1 MKSRDYENVP
11 DGALELYERRDELRK
26 FVINLELTVHFYNRI
41 RRTVLEVEYPL
52 VEDQLIDI
60 DKKLSHAE
68 NSLTWNSP
76 GTTLNLRICINSL
89 RFSLLAALARSS
101 LVTLAPTLVH
111 PHHLVTNNVP
121 FDMFHLVSGTSYS
134 HHP

>member
-1 MKSRDYENVP
+1 VQLVAVLKEVHYMKSRDYENVP

-76 GTTLNLRICINSL
+76 GTTLTFAS
-89 RFSLLAALARSS
+89 A
-101 LVTLAPTLVH
+101 
-111 PHHLVTNNVP
+111 
-121 FDMFHLVSGTSYS
+121 
-134 HHP
+134 